1 VSGDTVAIKA
11 LQRRRKQRR
20 LEKHRGEFALLK
32 KLIVASAVA
41 LGLGGAAEAQTPRSG
56 GTIRFTA
63 PYGSSFASLDI
74 HATNRAQDEI
84 WAKALH
90 RSLYNWDSA
99 GNKPVLEL
107 ATAVE
112 TSGGGF
118 VHTYKLRDD
127 VYFHHGRKMTA
138 DDVIWSYTRIMDGA
152 KAYPGARFVRMIKG
166 AVEVEK
172 GQAQAIS
179 GLKKIDD
186 TTLEMTLT
194 EKVEPGFYFMGA
206 TTSIYPADEA
216 AKESFQTKP
225 IGLGPFKFVEHV
237 PGSRL
242 VADKWEKFY
251 KPGKPYAARVVISI
265 MAEASARDVAF
276 RNKEIDVSILGPA
289 QYVAYKADPNL
300 SKGILEVAEVYT
312 RNMGMNPGYKPFADK
327 RVRQAINH
335 AIDTDLIIKRL
346 VRDKAFRATS
356 WLPLSSPAYDK
367 TMKPYAYDPEQAK
380 KLLAEAGYA
389 QGFEFEWTASPNES
403 WGIPI
408 VEAVIPMLEK
418 VGVKVKIKPV
428 EATVLSDLV
437 RKGEFQA
444 YIWSNSSGPDPQAA
458 LKCFHSATP
467 QSACNYWQ
475 FKNPEVDR
483 LLDEAGTTDDATKRL
498 DNLKKVNAIVF
509 EEAPMWFFNYNK
521 AVMAYQPWLH
531 GLQANATELAFQYYD
546 ELWVDD
552 TSPAK

>member
-1 VSGDTVAIKA
+1 M
-11 LQRRRKQRR
+11 
-20 LEKHRGEFALLK
+20 LK
-32 KLIVASAVA
+32 KLIAASAIA
-41 LGLGGAAEAQTPRSG
+41 LAVSGVAEAQTPRQG

-99 GNKPVLEL
+99 ANKPVLEL

-138 DDVIWSYTRIMDGA
+138 DDIIWSYTRIMDGA
-152 KAYPGARFVRMIKG
+152 KAYPGARYVRMIKG
-166 AVEVEK
+166 AVDVEK
-172 GQAQAIS
+172 GQAKEIS

-194 EKVEPGFYFMGA
+194 EKVEPGFYFMTA
-206 TTSIYPADEA
+206 TTSIYPADEG
-216 AKESFQTKP
+216 AKESYQTKP

-251 KPGKPYAARVVISI
+251 KPGKPYADRVVISI

-312 RNMGMNPGYKPFADK
+312 RNMGMNPNYKPFADK

-335 AIDTDLIIKRL
+335 AIDADLIIKRL

-367 TMKPYAYDPEQAK
+367 SMKPYAYDPEKAK
-380 KLLAEAGYA
+380 KLLAEAGYP

-444 YIWSNSSGPDPQAA
+444 YIWSNTSGPDPQAA
-458 LKCFHSATP
+458 LKCFHSSTP

-483 LLDEAGTTDDATKRL
+483 LLDEAGATDDAAKRL
-498 DNLKKVNAIVF
+498 DNLKKVNAIIY

-531 GLQANATELAFQYYD
+531 GLQPNATELAFQYYD
-546 ELWVDD
+546 ELWVDQ
-552 TSPAK
+552 TSPAAK